1 MKCMTIFCGSS
12 AGRDERYAKGAEL
25 TGRLMAERGIEI
37 IFGGGK
43 IGIMGI
49 VADSCLAAGGK
60 VTGVIP
66 KFLRTKEVA
75 HEELTGMHVVESMHE
90 RKMLMHQ
97 LGDGF
102 IALPGG
108 YGTLEELFEMITWA
122 QLGLHP
128 KPIGLLNTAGYFN
141 HLVQFIHHMYQ
152 EGFINETHRDMIMV
166 HENAEI
172 LLSMM
177 ERYVAPDV
185 PQWINQQEI

>member
-1 MKCMTIFCGSS
+1 MKSVTIFCGSS
-12 AGRDERYAKGAEL
+12 SGTSDRYQSDAIAM
-25 TGRLMAERGIEI
+25 GRLMAERQIEI

-43 IGIMGI
+43 IGLMGS
-49 VADSCLAAGGK
+49 VADACLLHGGK

-75 HEELTGMHVVESMHE
+75 HEGLTHMHVVTSMHE
-90 RKMLMHQ
+90 RKMLMHE
-97 LGDGF
+97 LGEAV

-108 YGTLEELFEMITWA
+108 FGTLEELFEMMTWA

-128 KPIGLLNTAGYFN
+128 KPIGLLNSAGYFN
-141 HLVQFIHHMYQ
+141 HLVQFIHHMHQ
-152 EGFINETHRDMIMV
+152 QGFISDTHRDLVLV
-166 HENAEI
+166 HEQPEV

-185 PQWINQQEI
+185 PQWINKQDI